1 MLKPGEAGKTKIVVK
16 GGKENLAASPMGF
29 APLPLALPARVQLQS
44 STGPCWEA
52 MFETA
57 SSVTDVSLRAKSA
70 AP

>member
-29 APLPLALPARVQLQS
+29 APRA
-44 STGPCWEA
+44 CWEA